1 MSASQKPPR
10 TTMPEPQQSAHT
22 TLPELQQSART
33 TTPPPQQSP
42 RTTKAPSPRT
52 RVRRMPAR
60 ADYERERIEAILD
73 EGLVAHLGFALEDQP
88 YVIPTL
94 HARVG
99 EQVYFHGSSASR
111 TVRALAAGAQM
122 CLTVTLLD
130 GLVLARS
137 AVHHSVNYRSVVVLG
152 QARAITESA
161 EKMAA
166 IEAFTERLIPGRW
179 DEVRGPTPKELKAIQ
194 VLALPLDEASA
205 KLRAGPPLDDEEDYA
220 LGTWAGIIPLDTV
233 AGALIPDSR
242 LADDTTISSAAQE
255 WVVRHTA

>member
-1 MSASQKPPR
+1 
-10 TTMPEPQQSAHT
+10 MP
-22 TLPELQQSART
+22 
-33 TTPPPQQSP
+33 SP
-42 RTTKAPSPRT
+42 RPATPRKAPSPRA
-52 RVRRMPAR
+52 RVRRKPAR
-60 ADYERERIEAILD
+60 AAYDREAIDAILD
-73 EGLVAHLGFALEDQP
+73 EALVAHVGFAVEGEP

-99 EQVYFHGSSASR
+99 ERVYFHGSSASR

-152 QARAITESA
+152 QAVTIEEPV

-179 DEVRGPTPKELKAIQ
+179 GETRPPTAKELKAIQ
-194 VLALPLDEASA
+194 VLSLPLSEASA
-205 KLRAGPPLDDEEDYA
+205 KLRTGPPVDDEEDYA
-220 LGTWAGIIPLDTV
+220 LDTWAGVIPLKTV
-233 AGALIPDSR
+233 TGTPVPDAR
-242 LADDTTISSAAQE
+242 LAESIPLSPAASA
-255 WVVRHTA
+255 WSPGRGSTPIT